1 MEIKSFYA
9 DVKEASRINN
19 KWMKFEFYFRQPFGL
34 LGLIA
39 ATIYTIIAAQGRAGR
54 IAAMETA
61 IVLLLCV
68 MLLYFVM
75 LRKKYSYHCW
85 IAFLALQGFS
95 NVLAADFLF
104 WDIVVSVIL
113 LILFVKYYDGRRE
126 FFYKERTGNAD
137 DKKSLI
143 TGSIMGLLL
152 VFLVIFTFMYVKHKE
167 YMESPAKAIECIAS
181 DAENTW
187 TKEQTQAAAE
197 RWVNAVAKGDTEEIC
212 QVIEGIYT
220 EQESSKSFLFLK
232 QKVFK
237 AGIDQKKCGGMLSYI
252 DAEDQGMAYYSL
264 ARISHYYD
272 VLTSRNHEM
281 EVWAEETENG
291 LHVILKH
298 GKSEAS
304 IAFIDMNEIAGEE
317 GKNNLRKLSFSEEEI
332 VSFLSSVYT
341 DEDIFFIKDL
351 AEDAGGEEYPQVFK
365 NNPDLLSAYGQD
377 ALYIYA
383 YVLMKNSVEC
393 NAQLQ
398 ITQQDW
404 GSMENFINGILRVRS
419 SRKERYYCE
428 RYLKVLEDKGK
439 THMDASADQLRQNL
453 KHKSIV
459 ASLLPDFTKNAHLN
473 ILFNVLKYRLNTGK
487 GISYNKTVQIEEMDS
502 HSLLRDSFQYR
513 EIVLNPTRPI
523 ETNFDF
529 NKSTIYYDKEVSIRA
544 DSGYNSLRVK
554 RLNERFEAEKKL
566 EEIEKD
572 IETSLFGEIIV
583 VNGNVIVGEGTYC
596 ANSLLKKLELE
607 TNGLSFLADPT
618 MKVPVMEE
626 LRKGKKSDIVS
637 DIWETMKQRTSLK
650 EDEIIPALYLIWTG
664 ETYEDSEIDNISKL
678 KAHDIEFCMDKL
690 DDLSSHIAYNNEDKN
705 EIVHIDVNSEIYTN
719 YNFFD

>member
-19 KWMKFEFYFRQPFGL
+19 KWLKFEFYFRQPFGL

-137 DKKSLI
+137 DKKNLI

-167 YMESPAKAIECIAS
+167 YMESPAKTIECIAS

-439 THMDASADQLRQNL
+439 THMDASADQLRQNYEQ
-453 KHKSIV
+453 KDIV
-459 ASLLPDFTKNAHLN
+459 VGLLPDFTKNAQLN
-473 ILFNVLKYRLNTGK
+473 ILFNALKYRLNEGK
-487 GISYNKTVQIEEMDS
+487 SVSYNVVIRIEELGIDGISTKANFHGSLLESCFSYKENILKNKETMQTKISIQKYCGSDIFVINECLETKIMPVDDVSAALLGDVIVCKAIGDREEEAITMWGMHDANAILKYVWLKNRGMSSIEGGSVKDNISHAIDEMLSDKPSKEELEYIDKMHLIWEGKDYIKVEIQIESVSPAEIYNCLLELQKMVNTEKGEELKYISYNI
-502 HSLLRDSFQYR
+502 
-513 EIVLNPTRPI
+513 
-523 ETNFDF
+523 
-529 NKSTIYYDKEVSIRA
+529 
-544 DSGYNSLRVK
+544 
-554 RLNERFEAEKKL
+554 
-566 EEIEKD
+566 
-572 IETSLFGEIIV
+572 
-583 VNGNVIVGEGTYC
+583 
-596 ANSLLKKLELE
+596 
-607 TNGLSFLADPT
+607 
-618 MKVPVMEE
+618 
-626 LRKGKKSDIVS
+626 
-637 DIWETMKQRTSLK
+637 
-650 EDEIIPALYLIWTG
+650 
-664 ETYEDSEIDNISKL
+664 IDN
-678 KAHDIEFCMDKL
+678 F
-690 DDLSSHIAYNNEDKN
+690 Y
-705 EIVHIDVNSEIYTN
+705 
-719 YNFFD
+719 F

>member
-19 KWMKFEFYFRQPFGL
+19 KWLKFEFYFRQPFGL

-39 ATIYTIIAAQGRAGR
+39 VTIYTIIAAQGRAGR

-61 IVLLLCV
+61 IVLFLCV

-126 FFYKERTGNAD
+126 FFYKERTGNVD

-143 TGSIMGLLL
+143 IGSIMGLLL

-167 YMESPAKAIECIAS
+167 YMESPAKTIECIAS
-181 DAENTW
+181 DAESTW

-281 EVWAEETENG
+281 EVWSEETENG

-341 DEDIFFIKDL
+341 DDDISFIKDL
-351 AEDAGGEEYPQVFK
+351 VEDAGGEEYLQVFK

-398 ITQQDW
+398 ITRQDW

-459 ASLLPDFTKNAHLN
+459 ASLLPDYTKNAQLN
-473 ILFNVLKYRLNTGK
+473 ILFNVLKYRLSRGK
-487 GISYNKTVQIEEMDS
+487 GISYNKTVQMGEIDLYD
-502 HSLLRDSFQYR
+502 LLEGRFDYR
-513 EIVLNPTRPI
+513 EILCEI
-523 ETNFDF
+523 KD
-529 NKSTIYYDKEVSIRA
+529 SIIFI
-544 DSGYNSLRVK
+544 DVYSGNDTLWIK
-554 RLNERFEAEKKL
+554 KLNERFEADKKV
-566 EEIEKD
+566 EELQKD

-583 VNGNVIVGEGTYC
+583 VEGNVIIGEGTYS

-607 TNGLSFLADPT
+607 SNGLSFLADPT

-626 LRKGKKSDIVS
+626 LRKGKESEIVS
-637 DIWETMKQRTSLK
+637 GIWETMKQRTSLK

-664 ETYEDSEIDNISKL
+664 ETYEDSEIDNINKL
-678 KAHDIEFCMDKL
+678 EANDIKFCMDKL
-690 DDLSSHIAYNNEDKN
+690 DIISR
-705 EIVHIDVNSEIYTN
+705 EIVESNNSNNKIVYMTVDSIMYKD
-719 YNFFD
+719 YNFFE